1 MTEEIVVDGGNTKE
15 RKIIE
20 KIAEQNDSA
29 VLMTNQNL
37 YTDAADFPN
46 GILYKKWREINQQ
59 MISFVG
65 GEILWSLSVH
75 GQIIHYGENRP
86 VHEILAYWYPSHQ
99 AFLNMRDAPAR
110 KENFAIRKD
119 VIKYAIVHR
128 CSGEEPPKR
137 G

>member
-1 MTEEIVVDGGNTKE
+1 MTRAIIVDDGITKK

-20 KIAEQNDSA
+20 KIAEKNGSA
-29 VLMTNQNL
+29 VLVMNQNL
-37 YTDAADFPN
+37 YTQRADFPN
-46 GILYKKWREINQQ
+46 AILYNKWREINQQ

-86 VHEILAYWYPSHQ
+86 LHEILAYWYPSHQ
-99 AFLNMRDAPAR
+99 AFLNMRDATAR
-110 KENFAIRKD
+110 RENFAIRKD

-128 CSGEEPPKR
+128 CSGEDPPR
-137 G
+137 RD